1 MRGDDNFKKSDTTK
15 ETTKETNQRKSK
27 IYFLDMATQ
36 TAEADSLAQEE
47 SIQKDPAIPKVLLK
61 EKHVRFFKQM
71 LNMLPSMYEKLDSS
85 RLTVLYFSLSGKF
98 SIRIYSY
105 FRFFLS

>member
-1 MRGDDNFKKSDTTK
+1 
-15 ETTKETNQRKSK
+15 
-27 IYFLDMATQ
+27 MATQ
-36 TAEADSLAQEE
+36 TAEADNLAKEE

-85 RLTVLYFSLSGKF
+85 RLTVLYFSLSGKS
-98 SIRIYSY
+98 SIKPLLTNKINKFIIPSA
-105 FRFFLS
+105 RFVQISLVV